1 MIIFWTL
8 AAAMLLLGVWFVVRP
23 LLRPGHS
30 FMSGRQEHNIDI
42 ARERLKALENEYA
55 QGIIDQKMFDQ
66 AYLEI
71 EQILAN
77 DLGLE
82 TEKAI
87 SDGGTASSTGTA
99 VTVGLVVPLAT
110 LLMYGFLGN
119 VESLD
124 VNPGKEPSSVG
135 RATNPRQLASVDDM
149 VGRLAERL
157 KENPGDPNGWRL
169 LARSYLVMER
179 YSEAIEALRRARGLV
194 GDDPDVLVELA
205 EAIAR
210 AQDNSFEGQP
220 SALLAQA
227 LEKAPENPS
236 GLWLGGRSALIE
248 QNLPLALEYWRKLNA
263 VLPEDAEGAE
273 SVRLAIAKV
282 EEALGQVAVRESPVT
297 QSEGVAAEAESSQ
310 PGITVKV
317 GLDKALMAAVDL
329 DDTVFIYAQALTGP
343 PMPLAI
349 SRKKVRDLPLEV
361 KLNNSMAM
369 TPAMTLSNFPQVR
382 VVARISKSGNA
393 IPQPGDFK
401 GQAEPVTVDKNPLV
415 EILIAERIR

>member
-55 QGIIDQKMFDQ
+55 EGVIDQKAFDQ

-77 DLGLE
+77 DLGPE
-82 TEKAI
+82 TEKAL
-87 SDGGTASSTGTA
+87 SRGGTASSTGTA
-99 VTVGLVVPLAT
+99 VTVGLAIPLTT

-119 VESLD
+119 AESLD
-124 VNPGKEPSSVG
+124 ITPGKEQSSVG
-135 RATNPRQLASVDDM
+135 QATNPRQLASVDDM
-149 VGRLAERL
+149 VGQLAERL

-179 YSEAIEALRRARGLV
+179 YPEAIEALRRARGLV

-210 AQDNSFEGQP
+210 AQGNSFEGQP
-220 SALLAQA
+220 SALLTQA

-236 GLWLGGRSALIE
+236 VLWLAGRSALIE

-282 EEALGQVAVRESPVT
+282 EEALGQAAVSESPVT
-297 QSEGVAAEAESSQ
+297 QSQGVAAESSQ
-310 PGITVKV
+310 SGITVKV

-361 KLNNSMAM
+361 KLNDSMAM

-393 IPQPGDFK
+393 IPQTGDFK
-401 GQAEPVTVDKNPLV
+401 GQVEPVTVDKNPRV

>member
-30 FMSGRQEHNIDI
+30 FMSGRQQHNIDI

-77 DLGLE
+77 DLGSE

-87 SDGGTASSTGTA
+87 SGAKTAASTGTA
-99 VTVGLVVPLAT
+99 VTVGLAVPLAT

-119 VESLD
+119 AESLN
-124 VNPGKEPSSVG
+124 VNPGQEQSSVG
-135 RATNPRQLASVDDM
+135 RATNPGQLASVDDM
-149 VGRLAERL
+149 VGQLAERL

-179 YSEAIEALRRARGLV
+179 YPEAIEALRRARGLV

-236 GLWLGGRSALIE
+236 GLWLAGRSALIE
-248 QNLPLALEYWRKLNA
+248 QNLPLALDYWHKLKA

-282 EEALGQVAVRESPVT
+282 EEALGQAAGRESPIT
-297 QSEGVAAEAESSQ
+297 QSERVTAESSQ
-310 PGITVKV
+310 PSITVKV

-343 PMPLAI
+343 PIPLAI
-349 SRKKVRDLPLEV
+349 SRKKVRDLPLQI
-361 KLNNSMAM
+361 KLNDSMAM

-393 IPQPGDFK
+393 IPQTGDFK
-401 GQAEPVTVDKNPLV
+401 GQAEPVTVDENLLV

>member
-55 QGIIDQKMFDQ
+55 EGVIDQKAFDQ

-77 DLGLE
+77 DLGSE
-82 TEKAI
+82 TEKAL
-87 SDGGTASSTGTA
+87 SRGGTASSTGTA
-99 VTVGLVVPLAT
+99 VTVGLAIPLTT

-119 VESLD
+119 AESLD
-124 VNPGKEPSSVG
+124 ITPGKEQSSVG
-135 RATNPRQLASVDDM
+135 QATNPRQLASVDDM
-149 VGRLAERL
+149 VGQLAERL

-179 YSEAIEALRRARGLV
+179 YPEAIEALRRARGLV

-210 AQDNSFEGQP
+210 AQGNSFEGQP
-220 SALLAQA
+220 SALLTQA

-236 GLWLGGRSALIE
+236 VLWLAGRSALIE

-282 EEALGQVAVRESPVT
+282 EEALGQAAVSESPVT
-297 QSEGVAAEAESSQ
+297 QSQGVAAESSQ
-310 PGITVKV
+310 SGITVKV

-361 KLNNSMAM
+361 KLNDSMAM

-393 IPQPGDFK
+393 IPQTGDFK
-401 GQAEPVTVDKNPLV
+401 GQVEPVTVDKNPRV

>member
-30 FMSGRQEHNIDI
+30 FMSGRQEHNIGI

-55 QGIIDQKMFDQ
+55 EGVIDQKAFDQ

-77 DLGLE
+77 DLGPE
-82 TEKAI
+82 TEKAL
-87 SDGGTASSTGTA
+87 SRGGTASSTGTA
-99 VTVGLVVPLAT
+99 VTVGLAIPLTT

-119 VESLD
+119 AESLD
-124 VNPGKEPSSVG
+124 ITPGKEQSSVG
-135 RATNPRQLASVDDM
+135 QTTNPRQLASVDDM
-149 VGRLAERL
+149 VGQLAERL

-169 LARSYLVMER
+169 LARSYLMMER
-179 YSEAIEALRRARGLV
+179 YPEAIEALRRARGLV

-210 AQDNSFEGQP
+210 AQGNSFEGQP
-220 SALLAQA
+220 SALLTQA

-236 GLWLGGRSALIE
+236 VLWLAGRSALIE

-263 VLPEDAEGAE
+263 VLPKDAEGAE

-282 EEALGQVAVRESPVT
+282 EEALGQAAVSESPVT
-297 QSEGVAAEAESSQ
+297 QSQGVAAESSQ
-310 PGITVKV
+310 SGITVKV

-361 KLNNSMAM
+361 KLNDSMAM

-393 IPQPGDFK
+393 IPQTGDFK
-401 GQAEPVTVDKNPLV
+401 GQVEPVTVDKNPRV

>member
-30 FMSGRQEHNIDI
+30 FMSGRQQHNIDI

-77 DLGLE
+77 DLGSE

-87 SDGGTASSTGTA
+87 SGAKTAASTGTA
-99 VTVGLVVPLAT
+99 VTVGLAVPLAT

-119 VESLD
+119 AESLN
-124 VNPGKEPSSVG
+124 VNPGQEQSSVG
-135 RATNPRQLASVDDM
+135 RATNPGQLASVDDM
-149 VGRLAERL
+149 VGQLAERL

-179 YSEAIEALRRARGLV
+179 YPEAIEALRRARGLV

-236 GLWLGGRSALIE
+236 GLWLAGRSALIE
-248 QNLPLALEYWRKLNA
+248 QNLPLALDYWHKLKA

-282 EEALGQVAVRESPVT
+282 EEALGQAEVRESPIT
-297 QSEGVAAEAESSQ
+297 QSERVTAESSQ
-310 PGITVKV
+310 PSITVKV

-343 PMPLAI
+343 PIPLAI
-349 SRKKVRDLPLEV
+349 SRKKVRDLPLQI
-361 KLNNSMAM
+361 KLNDSMAM

-393 IPQPGDFK
+393 IPQTGDFK
-401 GQAEPVTVDKNPLV
+401 GQAEPVTVDENLLV

>member
-30 FMSGRQEHNIDI
+30 FVSGRQEHNIDI

-82 TEKAI
+82 AEKAL
-87 SDGGTASSTGTA
+87 SRGGTASSTGTA
-99 VTVGLVVPLAT
+99 VTVGLAIPLAT

-119 VESLD
+119 AESLD
-124 VNPGKEPSSVG
+124 ITPGKEQSSVG
-135 RATNPRQLASVDDM
+135 QATNPRQLASVDDM
-149 VGRLAERL
+149 VGQLAERL

-169 LARSYLVMER
+169 LARSYLMMER
-179 YSEAIEALRRARGLV
+179 YPEAIEALRRARGLV

-210 AQDNSFEGQP
+210 AQGNSFEGQP
-220 SALLAQA
+220 SALLTQA

-236 GLWLGGRSALIE
+236 VLWLAGRSALIE

-263 VLPEDAEGAE
+263 VLPKDAEGAE

-282 EEALGQVAVRESPVT
+282 EEALGQAAVLESPVT
-297 QSEGVAAEAESSQ
+297 QSQGVAAESSQ
-310 PGITVKV
+310 SGITVKV

-349 SRKKVRDLPLEV
+349 WRKKVRDLPLEV
-361 KLNNSMAM
+361 KLNDSMAM

-393 IPQPGDFK
+393 IPQTGDFK
-401 GQAEPVTVDKNPLV
+401 GQVEPVTVDKNPRV

>member
-55 QGIIDQKMFDQ
+55 EGVIDQKAFDQ

-77 DLGLE
+77 DLGSE
-82 TEKAI
+82 TEKAL
-87 SDGGTASSTGTA
+87 SRGGTASSTGTA
-99 VTVGLVVPLAT
+99 VTVGLAIPLTT

-119 VESLD
+119 AESLD
-124 VNPGKEPSSVG
+124 ITPGKEQPSVG
-135 RATNPRQLASVDDM
+135 QATNPRQLASVDDM
-149 VGRLAERL
+149 VGQLAERL

-179 YSEAIEALRRARGLV
+179 YPEAIEALRRARGLV

-210 AQDNSFEGQP
+210 AQGNSFEGQP
-220 SALLAQA
+220 SALLTQA

-236 GLWLGGRSALIE
+236 VLWLAGRSALIE

-282 EEALGQVAVRESPVT
+282 EEALGQAAVSESPVT
-297 QSEGVAAEAESSQ
+297 QSQGVAAESSQ
-310 PGITVKV
+310 SGITVKV

-361 KLNNSMAM
+361 KLNDSMAM

-393 IPQPGDFK
+393 IPQTGDFK
-401 GQAEPVTVDKNPLV
+401 GQVEPVTVDKNPRV

>member
-8 AAAMLLLGVWFVVRP
+8 ATAMLLLGVWFVVRP
-23 LLRPGHS
+23 LLRSEHN
-30 FMSGRQEHNIDI
+30 FVSGRQQHNIDI
-42 ARERLKALENEYA
+42 ARERLKALDNEYA
-55 QGIIDQKMFDQ
+55 EGIIDQKAFDQ

-77 DLGLE
+77 DLGSE
-82 TEKAI
+82 TEKAL
-87 SDGGTASSTGTA
+87 SSARTTSSTETA
-99 VTVGLVVPLAT
+99 VTVGLAIPLTT

-119 VESLD
+119 TESLN
-124 VNPGKEPSSVG
+124 VNLGQEQSSISQ
-135 RATNPRQLASVDDM
+135 ATNPRQLASVDDM
-149 VGRLAERL
+149 VGQLAERL

-169 LARSYLVMER
+169 LARSYLMMER
-179 YSEAIEALRRARGLV
+179 YPEATEALRRARGLV

-205 EAIAR
+205 ETIAR
-210 AQDNSFEGQP
+210 AQGNSFEGQP
-220 SALLAQA
+220 SALLTQA

-236 GLWLGGRSALIE
+236 VLWLAGRSALIE

-282 EEALGQVAVRESPVT
+282 EEALGQATVSESPVT
-297 QSEGVAAEAESSQ
+297 QSEGVAAESSQ
-310 PGITVKV
+310 SGITVKV

-349 SRKKVRDLPLEV
+349 SRKKVRDLPLEI
-361 KLNNSMAM
+361 KLNDSMAM

-393 IPQPGDFK
+393 IPQTGDFK
-401 GQAEPVTVDKNPLV
+401 GQVEPVTVDKNPRV

>member
-55 QGIIDQKMFDQ
+55 EGVIDQKAFDQ

-77 DLGLE
+77 DLGPE
-82 TEKAI
+82 TEKAL
-87 SDGGTASSTGTA
+87 SRGGTASSTGTA
-99 VTVGLVVPLAT
+99 VTVGLAIPLTT

-119 VESLD
+119 AESLD
-124 VNPGKEPSSVG
+124 ITPGKEQSSVG
-135 RATNPRQLASVDDM
+135 QATNPRQLASVDDM
-149 VGRLAERL
+149 VGQLAERL

-179 YSEAIEALRRARGLV
+179 YPEAIEALRRARGLV

-210 AQDNSFEGQP
+210 AQGNSFEGQP
-220 SALLAQA
+220 SALLTQA

-236 GLWLGGRSALIE
+236 VLWLAGRSALIE

-282 EEALGQVAVRESPVT
+282 EEALGQAAVSESPVT
-297 QSEGVAAEAESSQ
+297 QSQGVAAESSQ
-310 PGITVKV
+310 SGITVNV

-361 KLNNSMAM
+361 KLNDSMAM

-393 IPQPGDFK
+393 IPQTGDFK
-401 GQAEPVTVDKNPLV
+401 GQVEPVTVDKNPRV